1 VTPLSLPQS
10 CPRATTCAVEITL
23 YDGSKAAILSCYLP
37 QTLEAHAATCA
48 ALTQLPGTLPHSLII
63 MGGDLQGGWTTSS
76 PKDAHI
82 AELPYHRW
90 RGPMLPTF
98 TPRQRPLMESCID
111 HLTLWD
117 PQGLTLQTS
126 DITTIPTAFLDHR
139 GVQGTLSLPI
149 AIGPDFPPPSPRP
162 PRVPTFRYPIPEHS
176 LDAWKSKVAID
187 SHGAIALAVATGH
200 ALLASLPPHTS
211 GSQSDPRSDT
221 QIPGLDILGLANDI
235 QTILGDALTEATKI
249 FPLKTAKFTKKGT
262 LPRHLWPKKVAR
274 IYLVSGGEP
283 RPSAAFSDTISG
295 ARRNLPNLTSTQ
307 TSGQGLAPRSHS
319 ARPSAPPLDTWIP
332 LGYFNARMH
341 SPRIQRSN
349 MKHRPALKALGKQS
363 AFSSA
368 MPADSEGLIMA
379 RLFFAYS

>member
-1 VTPLSLPQS
+1 
-10 CPRATTCAVEITL
+10 
-23 YDGSKAAILSCYLP
+23 
-37 QTLEAHAATCA
+37 
-48 ALTQLPGTLPHSLII
+48 
-63 MGGDLQGGWTTSS
+63 
-76 PKDAHI
+76 
-82 AELPYHRW
+82 
-90 RGPMLPTF
+90 MLPTF

-221 QIPGLDILGLANDI
+221 QIPGLDILDLANDI

-249 FPLKTAKFTKKGT
+249 FPLKTAKSTKKGT
-262 LPRHLWPKKVAR
+262 LPRHLWPKHVR
-274 IYLVSGGEP
+274 Q
-283 RPSAAFSDTISG
+283 DISCI
-295 ARRNLPNLTSTQ
+295 RRRAKAIRRL
-307 TSGQGLAPRSHS
+307 
-319 ARPSAPPLDTWIP
+319 
-332 LGYFNARMH
+332 LGHDKR
-341 SPRIQRSN
+341 RT
-349 MKHRPALKALGKQS
+349 
-363 AFSSA
+363 
-368 MPADSEGLIMA
+368 
-379 RLFFAYS
+379 